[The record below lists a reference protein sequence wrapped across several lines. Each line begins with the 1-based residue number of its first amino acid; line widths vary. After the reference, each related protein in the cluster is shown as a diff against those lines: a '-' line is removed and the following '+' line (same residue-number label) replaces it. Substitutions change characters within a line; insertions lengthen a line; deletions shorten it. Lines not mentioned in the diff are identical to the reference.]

1 MRAAGSGDL
10 LVGGGVVNPVSVTA
24 AADGRLSYSV
34 GGAPLAISTGSLAG
48 LSEAANHVA
57 DQRASLDTMATQFA
71 GQLNAAHQAGTDAN
85 GNPGQPL
92 FTGTSAATLT
102 AAPLAPDQVAVAN
115 ASGSNGNMLAFGA
128 MRGSN
133 DPESRW
139 SGHLAT
145 QAQTVASAR
154 AQDAAASTRAD
165 ASAAAR
171 DGVKSGRSR
180 YRGGRTVAV
189 SAGLFGRCAD
199 DPGRARN
206 DADAPELAVRKA
218 KTMINAVGNR
228 MTREIARQQKLADAL
243 ERTQIQISG
252 GKKLLRMSDD
262 PVAARRIAT
271 IGTTQS
277 SMAAWS
283 SNINSASALVSQADG
298 VMKSVTNLMTRAREL
313 TLAASS
319 DTTNPADRATIAAE
333 LGTIADEIDALAA
346 TRDSNGEPVF
356 ATGTARVMRF
366 DPDVTFAPVPTAADV
381 FVVGGNSL
389 STSIRDA
396 AAGVAAGDKA
406 AMSGSVTTLATA
418 IGHVADQHAAIGL
431 SGGRLDRIGDGLA
444 ARGITLKDERSSVED
459 TNLDVAI
466 AELNALDLTLGAARA
481 AFAKINRQTLF
492 DILN

>member
-1 MRAAGSGDL
+1 
-10 LVGGGVVNPVSVTA
+10 
-24 AADGRLSYSV
+24 
-34 GGAPLAISTGSLAG
+34 
-48 LSEAANHVA
+48 
-57 DQRASLDTMATQFA
+57 
-71 GQLNAAHQAGTDAN
+71 
-85 GNPGQPL
+85 
-92 FTGTSAATLT
+92 
-102 AAPLAPDQVAVAN
+102 
-115 ASGSNGNMLAFGA
+115 
-128 MRGSN
+128 
-133 DPESRW
+133 
-139 SGHLAT
+139 
-145 QAQTVASAR
+145 
-154 AQDAAASTRAD
+154 
-165 ASAAAR
+165 
-171 DGVKSGRSR
+171 
-180 YRGGRTVAV
+180 
-189 SAGLFGRCAD
+189 
-199 DPGRARN
+199 
-206 DADAPELAVRKA
+206 
-218 KTMINAVGNR
+218 MINAVGNR

-262 PVAARRIAT
+262 PVAARRVAT

-333 LGTIADEIDALAA
+333 LGTIADELDALAA

-366 DPDVTFAPVPTAADV
+366 DSDVTFAPVPTAADV

-406 AMSGSVTTLATA
+406 AMSGSITTLATA
-418 IGHVADQHAAIGL
+418 IGHVADRHAAIGL
-431 SGGRLDRIGDGLA
+431 SGGRLERIGDGLA

-466 AELNALDLTLGAARA
+466 AELNALDLTLGAAQA